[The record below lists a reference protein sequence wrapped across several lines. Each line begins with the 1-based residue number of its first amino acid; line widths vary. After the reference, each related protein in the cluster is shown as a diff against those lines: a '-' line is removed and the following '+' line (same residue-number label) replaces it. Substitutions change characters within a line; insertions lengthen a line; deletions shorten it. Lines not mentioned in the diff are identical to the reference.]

1 MVLLSFLVF
10 CFMVA
15 WLESIISLL
24 GRKKKKKKKESSP
37 IFYMQSDP
45 LHPSVKKVPKAA
57 EVRNSS

>member
-1 MVLLSFLVF
+1 MVLFSFLVF

-15 WLESIISLL
+15 WLESILSLL
-24 GRKKKKKKKESSP
+24 GRKKKKR
-37 IFYMQSDP
+37 IIANFYMQSDP